1 MQKCITTMPGNL
13 FCNSDVSSTKGEENS
28 IENQKSW
35 ESKPWITSLDL
46 VTLCKGTCIND
57 VRFLGG
63 EGGSKMTPKNRTL
76 EGKNRTLGG
85 RGGQKSS
92 KIVGHHLCTFPNS
105 VAVFA
110 ETKMVTK
117 SRCTVYLNFK
127 FVNEYHSH
135 NRIFLCM

>member
-57 VRFLGG
+57 VRF
-63 EGGSKMTPKNRTL
+63 
-76 EGKNRTLGG
+76 
-85 RGGQKSS
+85 
-92 KIVGHHLCTFPNS
+92 
-105 VAVFA
+105 
-110 ETKMVTK
+110 
-117 SRCTVYLNFK
+117 
-127 FVNEYHSH
+127 
-135 NRIFLCM
+135 